1 MAAILIEEKIV
12 ILPLELGRDMANKI
26 NGQTFDNVAALEEKI
41 REEYVYEFNDL
52 IEVLTAQ
59 RDVEELI
66 DELGIY
72 SIDEFVCQLNDEI
85 YPKDLWVARVF
96 IKN

>member
-1 MAAILIEEKIV
+1 MAAILIEEKII
-12 ILPLELGRDMANKI
+12 ILPLELSREVAQKI
-26 NGQTFDNVAALEEKI
+26 NGQTFDNVAALEDMV
-41 REEYVYEFNDL
+41 RCEYSKFERDMW
-52 IEVLTAQ
+52 T

-85 YPKDLWVARVF
+85 YPTDLWVARVF